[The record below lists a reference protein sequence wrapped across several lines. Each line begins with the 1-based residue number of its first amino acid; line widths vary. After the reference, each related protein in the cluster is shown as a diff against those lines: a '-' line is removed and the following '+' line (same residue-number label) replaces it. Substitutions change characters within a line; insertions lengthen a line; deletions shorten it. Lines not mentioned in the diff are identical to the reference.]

1 MRIKKI
7 IKIIIIVVIIANVT
21 YLAVVL
27 LSSGR
32 GKIVPGRIMINIAKQ
47 WL

>member
-1 MRIKKI
+1 MRIKKT
-7 IKIIIIVVIIANVT
+7 IKIIIIVVIIAIVI

-27 LSSGR
+27 LGFGR
-32 GKIVPGRIMINIAKQ
+32 GKRVPRIMINIAKQ